1 MKICIRLV
9 AVILAIVCL
18 AAMFTSCGSSNIVGR
33 WRASDLF
40 GGSVEYEFTSDGKFN
55 KYSSGTLIGEYT
67 YNYKD
72 ETIEYV
78 DGWDNKYYMTVE
90 DINSKEMVLSDGGL
104 KITFKRVK

>member
-40 GGSVEYEFTSDGKFN
+40 GGSVEYEFTSD
-55 KYSSGTLIGEYT
+55 
-67 YNYKD
+67 
-72 ETIEYV
+72 
-78 DGWDNKYYMTVE
+78 
-90 DINSKEMVLSDGGL
+90 
-104 KITFKRVK
+104 